1 MTRIAAL
8 LLVVACAGSPSRTA
22 EPARDLDVARQPHEV
37 APGSAPPA
45 APAEPPPVGEPAPPP
60 PPATSTTPAAKPT
73 PPAAPDAATIA
84 HLKWPAGTA
93 SFVLRSSAHVYASPD
108 EKSEPLGKIIAGTR
122 LPVGAFLEGDKRCKV
137 WLAAAPRGWVCGRY
151 VGPSTLAPEAIV
163 QPELPRGKLLPNEY
177 YGVKEGAKRYA
188 TEDDVRAGIAKP
200 EPKSKSTYMV
210 TKDKTVEIDGVVYA
224 KTTVGLIAVADL
236 YRHWP
241 STFAGIDLVASPP
254 PAWPFAWVIAKNK
267 KDVAA
272 RATPNKK
279 GAPAGTLAHRAIV
292 PVLEESG
299 DYVRVGEGQWVER
312 AAVRIARKRPRP
324 PVADAPPKWIDLDR
338 DEQVLVAY
346 DGETPVFATL
356 VSSGIRKTDTPT
368 ALYRIRSKTSVQ
380 KMAAEEREASHYTV
394 EEVPWATRFRSGLYF
409 HAAYWHDGFGNR
421 KSHGCVNL
429 SPKDAKWVYDWTE
442 PTMPEGW
449 NELEVPESGSVVV
462 QIRDEK
468 NPEPKPFDYVKE
480 AKERVKIRKLEA
492 ELKKKREAAEAEAA
506 AAAGTAPAPAV
517 PAPTGTVPAPAGTV
531 PAPAAATP

>member
-1 MTRIAAL
+1 MIRFAPL
-8 LLVVACAGSPSRTA
+8 LFVVACAGSPRPRTN
-22 EPARDLDVARQPHEV
+22 EPVRDLDVARQPHAV
-37 APGSAPPA
+37 APEA
-45 APAEPPPVGEPAPPP
+45 APAPTEPPPPIAETAPTPAPA
-60 PPATSTTPAAKPT
+60 PAKPAAS
-73 PPAAPDAATIA
+73 PPGPPDAATIERM
-84 HLKWPAGTA
+84 KWPAGTT
-93 SFVLRSSAHVYASPD
+93 SFVLRSSAHVFATAD

-122 LPVGAFLEGDKRCKV
+122 LPVGAFTEGDKRCKV

-151 VGPSTLAPEAIV
+151 VGPSTLAPQATV
-163 QPELPRGKLLPNEY
+163 QPEMPPGKLLPNEY

-188 TEDDVRAGIAKP
+188 SEDDVRAGIAKP

-210 TKDKTVEIDGVVYA
+210 TKDKTVEIDGVMYA
-224 KTTVGLIAVADL
+224 KTTVGLIAVSDL

-241 STFAGIDLVASPP
+241 STFAGVDLVASPP
-254 PAWPFAWVIAKNK
+254 PAWPFAWVIATNK
-267 KDVAA
+267 KEITT
-272 RATPNKK
+272 RATPEKK

-299 DYVRVGEGQWVER
+299 DYVRVGDGQWLEKS
-312 AAVRIARKRPRP
+312 AVRIARKRARP

-338 DEQVLVAY
+338 DQQVLVAY

-356 VSSGIRKTDTPT
+356 VSSGIRKKDTPT

-449 NELEVPESGSVVV
+449 NELEVPETGSVVV
-462 QIRDEK
+462 QIRDAD

-492 ELKKKREAAEAEAA
+492 ELKKKREATEAA
-506 AAAGTAPAPAV
+506 ATAGTAPAPA
-517 PAPTGTVPAPAGTV
+517 APPP
-531 PAPAAATP
+531 